1 MNYMYMYMHM
11 YNGALDNCTRH
22 DAKGLRRS
30 LGGCMRFG
38 AMKYYPLGGRCER
51 PGPGKGGGTDPARA
65 CTSCISDQDVLPKG
79 GCVSGLTLPR
89 VPRKG

>member
-1 MNYMYMYMHM
+1 MH
-11 YNGALDNCTRH
+11 AV
-22 DAKGLRRS
+22 
-30 LGGCMRFG
+30 G
-38 AMKYYPLGGRCER
+38 AMKNYPLGGRCER